1 MRVISVESTE
11 LFVGTQDQALQVVAV
26 DIEHDSGRPVRLSV
40 EGPDVH
46 EAGES
51 VVTVGEDGTVRA
63 EIPVAV
69 DGLAPGDRREITVT
83 AVDGDRV
90 ARHTAEFTVAEP
102 GWTMFMVSHFHYDP
116 VWWNTQ
122 AAYTETWDV
131 ADDPA
136 VTGLPARTFD
146 SRGQSG
152 MSLVRAHCDLA
163 RRDPAYTFV
172 LAEVDYLKPYWDA
185 FPEERSFLRQLI
197 RTGRVEIMGGTYN
210 EPNTNLTG
218 AEATVRNAL
227 YGDGFQRGII
237 GASPETAW
245 QLDAFGH
252 DPQFPGLMADAGVT
266 SSSWARGPFHQW
278 GPTLSVFGEEPRDPG
293 RMQFPAEFSWIA
305 PSGRGLLTAY
315 MVNHYGAGWAIDNAP
330 TLPEAEAAALKL
342 FRGLKKVA
350 LTRNV
355 LLPVGGDYAPPCRW
369 VMGIHRDWNERY
381 VWPRFV
387 SGIPRDF
394 FAAVRAEL
402 EREGRTASPQTRDMN
417 PVYTGKDVSYIDTK
431 QAQRYGEALLAD
443 AEAWATLA
451 SLTTGH
457 AYPDAALDKAWRQ
470 LIYGAHHDAITGSES
485 DQVYIDLLTGWREL
499 YDLAEEVH
507 ADATQALADRV
518 VPLPGDGADLVVFN
532 SATWQR
538 RDVLS
543 VADPGR
549 VPLDHTGLPLP
560 AVSEDGEL
568 KVVVPDVPG
577 MGLKALSLAEGS
589 VAGWTTGEGTT
600 IRNEFY
606 EVTVDPARGGGV
618 SSLRALGEAGAD
630 GEDGRE
636 LLRAGDIGNELVVQE
651 EYPRHP
657 RFGEGPW
664 HLTPTGTTAA
674 RSRHVP
680 ADIDVEH
687 SAAGSRITVRADL
700 GLFRY
705 TQRLTLWAGVDRLDV
720 TTTVDGYDGADRLI
734 RVRWPSDVRGGLP
747 VHEVADAVIGRG
759 FGFVDVD
766 SERFPWTLDNPA
778 NTWFGLGSTARVAV
792 HDDTGAL
799 LGHRSVGVAE
809 LIFSDWDTAG
819 ELGTPLAAA
828 LVRTGVT
835 ATSTIAGGPRYGD
848 LEVDSN
854 LPDIRIAVGGPER
867 NPLVAE
873 ALGWDPAAARE
884 LRRRLAEDG
893 LASVWVAP
901 RASLREEWVPG
912 ADLRDLERLPLL
924 VVAGARPEDDAKAV
938 DALVSELDGA
948 TVRATAAGGGEAL
961 PPGDAWDG
969 RGFAIL
975 NRGTPGCVV
984 TTSGDLYMSLMRSC
998 TGWPSGIWVDPPRR
1012 TAPDGSGFQLQRWSH
1027 TFEYAVVAGE
1037 GDWRDLGWPR
1047 EGHAFNHP
1055 LTGRLR
1061 EPDHPLTAR
1070 LREPAGAPAGLPRTV
1085 ALLALEP
1092 EGRVLLDALKPA
1104 GSPLARGGTTPVD
1117 PARGVVVRAH
1127 EVDGRPVRA
1136 RVTGP
1141 SAWAEGSRADVL
1153 ERPGEALAPC
1163 ADGAL
1168 ELDLTG
1174 FEVAT
1179 VLASPVIAAQAS
1191 WSGGPPADASW
1202 SQGPTAGDAPPSN
1215 GCPAEILGVAAHEPA
1230 QPVHTRYWLHN
1241 SGPAPR
1247 GNMPVAVYLSPTA
1260 LSVDGPVTTTV
1271 RVSSELTDAPVS
1283 GTVALRVPPGWS
1295 AEPAQLPYAL
1305 GPGGFSLTE
1314 VTVTPPPDPVPG
1326 RHSLAARLIYGGQ
1339 TFEDVVALDVPG
1351 EAAQG
1356 EPDGRTGPG
1365 LVMELG
1371 VARVEVRRGER
1382 VRVPVGMRNTT
1393 RGPVSGTLW
1402 ALSPWGTWAG
1412 VGPGLQ
1418 GFALAAGESAQ
1429 CLVEVDGS
1437 AVPPGSYWLMAKA
1450 GWHGCVAYTEAVV
1463 LEVRP

>member
-1 MRVISVESTE
+1 MRVMSVESTE
-11 LFVGTQDQALQVVAV
+11 LFTGTEDQPRQVVAV
-26 DIEHDSGRPVRLSV
+26 DVEHDPGRPVRLSV
-40 EGPDVH
+40 AGPGVH
-46 EAGES
+46 SVGET

-63 EIPVAV
+63 EISVAA
-69 DGLAPGDRREITVT
+69 DGLAPGERREITVT
-83 AVDGDRV
+83 AEDGALL

-136 VTGLPARTFD
+136 RTGLAARTFD

-237 GASPETAW
+237 GAAPETAW

-278 GPTLSVFGEEPRDPG
+278 GPTLSVFGEEPRDPR

-330 TLPEAEAAALKL
+330 TLPEAEAAALRL
-342 FRGLKKVA
+342 FQGLKKVA

-394 FAAVRAEL
+394 FAAVRDEL

-431 QAQRYGEALLAD
+431 QAQRHGESLLAD

-451 SLTTGH
+451 SLVTGRP
-457 AYPDAALDKAWRQ
+457 YPDAALDKAWRQ

-499 YDLAEEVH
+499 YDLAEAVH
-507 ADATQALADRV
+507 ADATDALARQV
-518 VPLPGDGADLVVFN
+518 VELPGGAPDLVVFN
-532 SATWQR
+532 SATWRR

-543 VADPGR
+543 VDDPGL
-549 VPLDHTGLPLP
+549 VPLDVTGLPLP
-560 AVSEDGEL
+560 AVREDGVL
-568 KVVVPDVPG
+568 RVVVPDVPG
-577 MGLKALSLAEGS
+577 MGLRALSLAEGR
-589 VAGWTTGEGTT
+589 VPGWTAGEGTT

-618 SSLRALGEAGAD
+618 STLRARTGGD
-630 GEDGRE
+630 GGRE
-636 LLRAGDIGNELVVQE
+636 LLRPGDIGNELVVQE

-674 RSRHVP
+674 RSRDVS

-687 SAAGSRITVRADL
+687 SPAGSRITVRADL

-759 FGFVDVD
+759 FGFVEVD
-766 SERFPWTLDNPA
+766 SEQFPWTLDNPA

-792 HDDTGAL
+792 HDGVGAL
-799 LGHRSVGVAE
+799 LGHRSIGVAE
-809 LIFSDWDTAG
+809 LVFADWDTAG
-819 ELGTPLAAA
+819 ALGTSLAAA

-867 NPLVAE
+867 NPVVAE

-884 LRRRLAEDG
+884 LRRQLAEDG
-893 LASVWVAP
+893 LATVWVAP

-924 VVAGARPEDDAKAV
+924 VVAGAGAQDDAKAV
-938 DALVSELDGA
+938 DALIADLDDA

-961 PPGDAWDG
+961 PPGDSWDG
-969 RGFAIL
+969 RGFAVL

-984 TTSGDLYMSLMRSC
+984 TSSGDLYMSLMRSC

-1012 TAPDGSGFQLQRWSH
+1012 TAPDGSAFQLQRWSH

-1047 EGHAFNHP
+1047 AGHAFN
-1055 LTGRLR
+1055 R
-1061 EPDHPLTAR
+1061 PLTAR
-1070 LREPAGAPAGLPRTV
+1070 LREPGDTPAGLPRST
-1085 ALLALEP
+1085 ALLTLRP

-1117 PARGVVVRAH
+1117 PARGVAVRAH

-1136 RVTGP
+1136 RLTGP
-1141 SAWAEGSRADVL
+1141 TAWAEGVRADVL
-1153 ERPGEALAPC
+1153 ERPGEPLAPDG
-1163 ADGAL
+1163 DGAL
-1168 ELDLTG
+1168 EVDLTG

-1179 VLASPVIAAQAS
+1179 VLAVPVDGRPVEGA
-1191 WSGGPPADASW
+1191 
-1202 SQGPTAGDAPPSN
+1202 
-1215 GCPAEILGVAAHEPA
+1215 GVAAHEPA
-1230 QPVHTRYWLHN
+1230 QPVYTRYWLHN

-1247 GNMPVAVYLSPTA
+1247 GNLPLAVYLSPGVLT
-1260 LSVDGPVTTTV
+1260 VDGPVTATV

-1283 GTVALRVPPGWS
+1283 GTVTVDVPDGWS
-1295 AEPAQLPYAL
+1295 AEPAELPYAL
-1305 GPGGFSLTE
+1305 GPGGFTLAE
-1314 VTVTPPPDPVPG
+1314 VTVTPPPDAVPG
-1326 RHSLAARLIYGGQ
+1326 RHRLAARLTYGGQ
-1339 TFEDVVALDVPG
+1339 TYEDVVALDVPG
-1351 EAAQG
+1351 EAAEG
-1356 EPDGRTGPG
+1356 GPDGRTGPS
-1365 LVMELG
+1365 LLMELG
-1371 VARVEVRRGER
+1371 VDRVRVRRGER
-1382 VRVPVGMRNTT
+1382 VRVPVSLRNTT

-1402 ALSPWGTWAG
+1402 ALSSWGTWAG
-1412 VGPGLQ
+1412 VGPGCQ
-1418 GFALAAGESAQ
+1418 GFVVAAGDSTVCE
-1429 CLVEVDGS
+1429 VEVDGS
-1437 AVPPGSYWLMAKA
+1437 ALAPGSYWLMTKA
-1450 GWHGCVAYTEAVV
+1450 GWHGCVAYSEAVV
-1463 LEVRP
+1463 LEVTP

>member
-1 MRVISVESTE
+1 MRVSCVESTE
-11 LFVGTQDQALQVVAV
+11 LFVGTTEQPRQVVAV
-26 DIEHDSGRPVRLSV
+26 EVSHAPGRTVRLTV
-40 EGPDVH
+40 DGPGVH
-46 EAGES
+46 GTLDA
-51 VVTVGEDGTVRA
+51 TTADDGTVRA
-63 EIPVAV
+63 EVPVLTELAV
-69 DGLAPGDRREITVT
+69 GERREITVT
-83 AVDGDRV
+83 AADGDEL
-90 ARHTAEFTVAEP
+90 AHLTGLFTAEEP

-136 VTGLPARTFD
+136 STGLPARTFD

-185 FPEERSFLRQLI
+185 FPEERAFLRELI

-278 GPTLSVFGEEPRDPG
+278 GPTLSVFGEEPRDPR
-293 RMQFPAEFSWIA
+293 RMQFPAEFEWIA

-330 TLPEAEAAALKL
+330 TLPQAEAAALKL

-402 EREGRTASPQTRDMN
+402 KAEGRRASPQTRDMN

-431 QAQRYGEALLAD
+431 QAQRHGEALLAD

-451 SLTTGH
+451 SLVTGH
-457 AYPDAALDKAWRQ
+457 PYPDAALDKAWRQ
-470 LIYGAHHDAITGSES
+470 LVYGAHHDAITGSES

-499 YDLAEEVH
+499 YDLAETVH
-507 ADATQALADRV
+507 ADATRALAAKV
-518 VPLPGDGADLVVFN
+518 APGSGPDLVVFN

-538 RDVLS
+538 RDVLT
-543 VADPGR
+543 VEDPGL
-549 VPLDHTGLPLP
+549 VPLDDASRPLP
-560 AVSEDGEL
+560 AVREDDGTIR
-568 KVVVPDVPG
+568 VVVPAVPG
-577 MGLKALSLAEGS
+577 MGLKALPLTEGS
-589 VAGWTTGEGTT
+589 VPEWTPGEGTT

-606 EVTVDPARGGGV
+606 EVTVDPGRGGAV
-618 SSLRALGEAGAD
+618 SGLRALGEEG
-630 GEDGRE
+630 GRE
-636 LLRAGDIGNELVVQE
+636 LLCPGDIGNELVVQE

-674 RSRHVP
+674 RSRDVS
-680 ADIDVEH
+680 AEVRVEH
-687 SAAGSRITVRADL
+687 SPAGSRITVRADL

-705 TQRLTLWAGVDRLDV
+705 TQRLTLWTGVDRLDV
-720 TTTVDGYDGADRLI
+720 STTLDGYDGADRLI

-759 FGFVDVD
+759 FGFVEVD
-766 SERFPWTLDNPA
+766 SEQFPWTLDNPA

-792 HDDTGAL
+792 HDDSGTF
-799 LGHRSVGVAE
+799 LGHRSIGVAE
-809 LIFSDWDTAG
+809 LVYADWDAAG
-819 ELGTPLAAA
+819 DLGTPLAAA
-828 LVRTGVT
+828 LVRAGVT
-835 ATSTIAGGPRYGD
+835 ATSTLAGGPRYGD

-854 LPDIRIAVGGPER
+854 LPDIRIAVGGPDR
-867 NPLVAE
+867 NPVVEE
-873 ALGWDPAAARE
+873 ALGWDPAAGRE
-884 LRRRLAEDG
+884 LARQLAERG
-893 LASVWVAP
+893 VASVWVAP

-924 VVAGARPEDDAKAV
+924 VVAGDRPEDDAKAV
-938 DALVSELDGA
+938 DALIADLDDFSV
-948 TVRATAAGGGEAL
+948 TATAAGGGEAL

-969 RGFAIL
+969 RGFAVL

-984 TTSGDLYMSLMRSC
+984 TASGDLYLSLMRSC
-998 TGWPSGIWVDPPRR
+998 TGWPSGIWVDPPHR
-1012 TAPDGSGFQLQRWSH
+1012 TAPDGSAFQLQRWSH

-1037 GDWRDLGWPR
+1037 GDWREQRLPAR
-1047 EGHAFNHP
+1047 GHEFNHP
-1055 LTGRLR
+1055 LTARRRDTQAASVLPR
-1061 EPDHPLTAR
+1061 AVSLLT
-1070 LREPAGAPAGLPRTV
+1070 LEPAR
-1085 ALLALEP
+1085 E
-1092 EGRVLLDALKPA
+1092 VLLDAVKPA
-1104 GSPLARGGTTPVD
+1104 GSPLARGSVA
-1117 PARGVVVRAH
+1117 PAEPHGQVAVRMH
-1127 EVDGRPVRA
+1127 EVNGRPVLA
-1136 RVTGP
+1136 RLRGP
-1141 SAWAEGSRADVL
+1141 ARWLDGARADVL
-1153 ERPGEALAPC
+1153 ERSGEPLAP
-1163 ADGAL
+1163 DREGAL
-1168 ELDLTG
+1168 DVALTG

-1179 VLASPVIAAQAS
+1179 VLAAPAVDTEPSP
-1191 WSGGPPADASW
+1191 GP
-1202 SQGPTAGDAPPSN
+1202 
-1215 GCPAEILGVAAHEPA
+1215 GVAAHEPA

-1247 GNMPVAVYLSPTA
+1247 GNLPVAVYVSPAALTA
-1260 LSVDGPVTTTV
+1260 SGPVTATV
-1271 RVSSELTDAPVS
+1271 RVSSELTDAPAR
-1283 GTVALRVPPGWS
+1283 GTVAFEVPPGWS
-1295 AEPAQLPYAL
+1295 AEPAELPYAL
-1305 GPGGFSLTE
+1305 GPGGFTLAE
-1314 VTVTPPPDPVPG
+1314 VTVTPPPDAAPG
-1326 RHSLAARLIYGGQ
+1326 RHWLAARLSYGGQ
-1339 TFEDVVALDVPG
+1339 TYEDVVALDVPG
-1351 EAAQG
+1351 G
-1356 EPDGRTGPG
+1356 HTGPT
-1365 LVMELG
+1365 LVSRLG
-1371 VARVEVRRGER
+1371 VERVTVRRGER
-1382 VRVPVGMRNTT
+1382 ARVPVTVRNPT
-1393 RGPVSGTLW
+1393 RGPVSGQLW
-1402 ALSPWGTWAG
+1402 ALSSWGTWAG
-1412 VGPGLQ
+1412 VQPGCQ
-1418 GFALAAGESAQ
+1418 GFTVDGGQELE
-1429 CLVEVDGS
+1429 CVIEVDGS
-1437 AVPPGSYWLMAKA
+1437 AVPPGAYWLLAKVA
-1450 GWHGCVAYTEAVV
+1450 WHGSVAYTEAVT
-1463 LEVRP
+1463 LEVTP

>member
-11 LFVGTQDQALQVVAV
+11 LFTGTEDQPRQVVAV
-26 DIEHDSGRPVRLSV
+26 DVEHDPGRPVRLSV
-40 EGPDVH
+40 AGPGVH
-46 EAGES
+46 SVGES

-63 EIPVAV
+63 EISVAA
-69 DGLAPGDRREITVT
+69 DGLAPGERREITVT
-83 AVDGDRV
+83 AEDGPLL

-136 VTGLPARTFD
+136 RTGLAARTFD

-237 GASPETAW
+237 GAAPETAW

-278 GPTLSVFGEEPRDPG
+278 GPTLSVFGEEPRDPR

-330 TLPEAEAAALKL
+330 TLPEAEAAALRL

-394 FAAVRAEL
+394 FAAVRDEL

-431 QAQRYGEALLAD
+431 QAQRHGETLLAD

-451 SLTTGH
+451 SLVTGRP
-457 AYPDAALDKAWRQ
+457 YPDAALDKAWRQ

-499 YDLAEEVH
+499 YDLAEAVH
-507 ADATQALADRV
+507 ADATDALARQV
-518 VPLPGDGADLVVFN
+518 VELPGGAPDLVVFN
-532 SATWQR
+532 SATWRR

-543 VADPGR
+543 VDDPGL
-549 VPLDHTGLPLP
+549 VPLDVTGLPLP
-560 AVSEDGEL
+560 AVREDGEL
-568 KVVVPDVPG
+568 RVVVPDVPG
-577 MGLKALSLAEGS
+577 MGLQALPLAEGR
-589 VAGWTTGEGTT
+589 VPGWTAGEGTT

-618 SSLRALGEAGAD
+618 SSLRARTEGD
-630 GEDGRE
+630 GGRE
-636 LLRAGDIGNELVVQE
+636 LLRPGDIGNELVVQE

-674 RSRHVP
+674 RSRDVS

-687 SAAGSRITVRADL
+687 SPAGSRITVRADL

-759 FGFVDVD
+759 FGFVEVD
-766 SERFPWTLDNPA
+766 SEQFPWTLDNPA

-792 HDDTGAL
+792 HDGAGAL
-799 LGHRSVGVAE
+799 LGHRSIGVAE
-809 LIFSDWDTAG
+809 LVFADWDTAG
-819 ELGTPLAAA
+819 ELGTSLAAA

-867 NPLVAE
+867 NPVVAE

-884 LRRRLAEDG
+884 LRRQLAEDG
-893 LASVWVAP
+893 LATVWVAP

-924 VVAGARPEDDAKAV
+924 VVAGAGAQDDAKAV
-938 DALVSELDGA
+938 DALIADLDDA

-961 PPGDAWDG
+961 PPGDSWDG
-969 RGFAIL
+969 RGFAVL

-984 TTSGDLYMSLMRSC
+984 TSSGDLYMSLMRSC

-1012 TAPDGSGFQLQRWSH
+1012 TAPDGSAFQLQRWSH

-1047 EGHAFNHP
+1047 AGHAFNHP
-1055 LTGRLR
+1055 F
-1061 EPDHPLTAR
+1061 TAR
-1070 LREPAGAPAGLPRTV
+1070 LREPGDTPAGLPRST
-1085 ALLALEP
+1085 ALLTLRP

-1104 GSPLARGGTTPVD
+1104 GSPLARGGTTPAD
-1117 PARGVVVRAH
+1117 PARGVAVRAH

-1136 RVTGP
+1136 RLTGP
-1141 SAWAEGSRADVL
+1141 TAWAEGVRADVL
-1153 ERPGEALAPC
+1153 ERPGEPLAPDG
-1163 ADGAL
+1163 DGAL
-1168 ELDLTG
+1168 EVDLTG

-1179 VLASPVIAAQAS
+1179 VLAAPLGGRPVEGA
-1191 WSGGPPADASW
+1191 
-1202 SQGPTAGDAPPSN
+1202 
-1215 GCPAEILGVAAHEPA
+1215 GVAAHEPA

-1247 GNMPVAVYLSPTA
+1247 GNLPLAVYLSPGVLTA
-1260 LSVDGPVTTTV
+1260 DGPVTATV
-1271 RVSSELTDAPVS
+1271 RISSELTDAPVS
-1283 GTVALRVPPGWS
+1283 GTVTVDVPDGWS
-1295 AEPAQLPYAL
+1295 VEPAELPYAL
-1305 GPGGFSLTE
+1305 GPGGFTLTE
-1314 VTVTPPPDPVPG
+1314 VTVIPPPDAVPG
-1326 RHSLAARLIYGGQ
+1326 RHRLAARLTYGGQ
-1339 TFEDVVALDVPG
+1339 TYEDVVALDVPG
-1351 EAAQG
+1351 EAEAG
-1356 EPDGRTGPG
+1356 GPDGRTGPS

-1371 VARVEVRRGER
+1371 VDRVRVRRGER
-1382 VRVPVGMRNTT
+1382 VRVPVSLRNTT
-1393 RGPVSGTLW
+1393 RGPVNGSLW
-1402 ALSPWGTWAG
+1402 ALSSWGTWAG
-1412 VGPGLQ
+1412 VGPGCQ
-1418 GFALAAGESAQ
+1418 GFVVAAGDSTVCE
-1429 CLVEVDGS
+1429 VEVDGS
-1437 AVPPGSYWLMAKA
+1437 ALRPGSYWLMTKA
-1450 GWHGCVAYTEAVV
+1450 GWHGCVAYSEAVV
-1463 LEVRP
+1463 LEVTP

>member
-1 MRVISVESTE
+1 MRVTSVESTE
-11 LFVGTQDQALQVVAV
+11 LFVGSPETPHQVVAAEV
-26 DIEHDSGRPVRLSV
+26 EHIPGRTVCLTV
-40 EGPDVH
+40 EGAARGV
-46 EAGES
+46 GET

-63 EIPVAV
+63 EIPVTGESGPMAV
-69 DGLAPGDRREITVT
+69 VATDGGE
-83 AVDGDRV
+83 V
-90 ARHTAEFTVAEP
+90 ARLSGEFTVAEP

-131 ADDPA
+131 ADDTA
-136 VTGLPARTFD
+136 VTGLAARTFD

-185 FPEERSFLRQLI
+185 FPEERAFLRQLI
-197 RTGRVEIMGGTYN
+197 RSGRVEIMGGTYN

-227 YGDGFQRGII
+227 YGDGYQRAIL

-252 DPQFPGLMADAGVT
+252 DPQFPGLMADAGVS

-278 GPTLSVFGEEPRDPG
+278 GPTLSVFGEEPRDPK
-293 RMQFPAEFSWIA
+293 RMQFPAEFDWIA
-305 PSGRGLLTAY
+305 PSGRGILTAY
-315 MVNHYGAGWAIDNAP
+315 MVNHYGAGWRIDNAP
-330 TLPEAEAAALKL
+330 TLPEAEAEALKL
-342 FRGLKKVA
+342 FTGLKQVA

-369 VMGIHRDWNERY
+369 VMAIHRDWNARY

-402 EREGRTASPQTRDMN
+402 AAEGRKASPQTRDMN

-431 QAQRYGEALLAD
+431 QAQRYGETLLAD

-451 SLTTGH
+451 SLVTGH

-470 LIYGAHHDAITGSES
+470 LVYGAHHDAITGSES

-499 YDLAEEVH
+499 ADLAETVH
-507 ADATQALADRV
+507 ADATRALADSV
-518 VPLPGDGADLVVFN
+518 APGTGPDLVVFN
-532 SATWQR
+532 SAAWQR
-538 RDVLS
+538 RDVLT
-543 VADPGR
+543 VDDPGL
-549 VPLDHTGLPLP
+549 VPAGDDSRPLP
-560 AVSEDGEL
+560 AVREKDGRL
-568 KVVVPDVPG
+568 RVVVPEVPG
-577 MGLKALSLAEGS
+577 VGLKALPLHTGR
-589 VAGWTTGEGTT
+589 VPGWIPGEGTT

-606 EVTVDPARGGGV
+606 EVTVAPARGGAV
-618 SSLRALGEAGAD
+618 SSLRALAEG
-630 GEDGRE
+630 GRE
-636 LLRAGDIGNELVVQE
+636 LLRPGDIGNELVVQE

-674 RSRHVP
+674 RSGDVT

-687 SAAGSRITVRADL
+687 SPAGSRITVRADL
-700 GLFRY
+700 GLFAY
-705 TQRLTLWAGVDRLDV
+705 TQRLTLWTGVDRLDV
-720 TTTVDGYDGADRLI
+720 TTTIDGYDGADRLI

-759 FGFVDVD
+759 FGFVEVD

-792 HDDTGAL
+792 HDDTGTL

-809 LIFSDWDTAG
+809 LVYADWDEAG
-819 ELGTPLAAA
+819 ELGAPLAAA

-854 LPDIRIAVGGPER
+854 LPDLRIAVGGPER
-867 NPLVAE
+867 NALVAE
-873 ALGWDPAAARE
+873 ALAMDPAAGRE
-884 LRRRLAEDG
+884 LRRQLAERG
-893 LASVWVAP
+893 TASVWVAP

-924 VVAGARPEDDAKAV
+924 VIAGPDAAGDAKAV
-938 DALVSELDGA
+938 DALVADLADF
-948 TVRATAAGGGEAL
+948 TVSATAAGGGEAL

-969 RGFAIL
+969 RGFAVL

-984 TTSGDLYMSLMRSC
+984 TASGDLYMSLMRSC

-1012 TAPDGSGFQLQRWSH
+1012 TAPDGSAFQLQRWSH

-1037 GDWRDLGWPR
+1037 GDWRALELPAR
-1047 EGHAFNHP
+1047 GHAYNHP
-1055 LTGRLR
+1055 LTGRVR
-1061 EPDHPLTAR
+1061 GGGEGGSPS
-1070 LREPAGAPAGLPRTV
+1070 LPRT
-1085 ALLALEP
+1085 ACLLSVEP
-1092 EGRVLLDALKPA
+1092 AREVILDALKPV
-1104 GSPLARGGTTPVD
+1104 GSPLARGGTGPVD
-1117 PARGVVVRAH
+1117 PGRGVVVRVH
-1127 EVDGRPVRA
+1127 EANGQPVRA
-1136 RVTGP
+1136 RVRGP
-1141 SAWAEGSRADVL
+1141 VGWAGGARADVL
-1153 ERPGEALAPC
+1153 ERAGEPLAREDEGSL
-1163 ADGAL
+1163 AVGL
-1168 ELDLTG
+1168 GG

-1179 VLASPVIAAQAS
+1179 VLATPVIAAGC
-1191 WSGGPPADASW
+1191 SGP
-1202 SQGPTAGDAPPSN
+1202 
-1215 GCPAEILGVAAHEPA
+1215 GVAAHEPA
-1230 QPVHTRYWLHN
+1230 QPVNTRYWLHN

-1247 GNMPVAVYLSPTA
+1247 GNMPVALYVSPTA
-1260 LSVDGPVTTTV
+1260 LTAAGPVTATV

-1283 GTVALRVPPGWS
+1283 GTVAFEVPEGWT
-1295 AEPAQLPYAL
+1295 AQPASLPYAL
-1305 GPGGFSLTE
+1305 GPGGFTLAE
-1314 VTVTPPPDPVPG
+1314 VTVTPAPDAGPG
-1326 RHSLAARLIYGGQ
+1326 RHWLAARLSYGGQ
-1339 TFEDVVALDVPG
+1339 TYEDVVGLDVPG
-1351 EAAQG
+1351 
-1356 EPDGRTGPG
+1356 GPPAGSG
-1365 LVMELG
+1365 LVCTLG
-1371 VARVEVRRGER
+1371 TGRITVRRGER
-1382 VRVPVGMRNTT
+1382 ARVPVALRNTT
-1393 RGPVSGTLW
+1393 RGPVTGQLW
-1402 ALSPWGTWAG
+1402 ALSPWGTWPG
-1412 VGPGLQ
+1412 VVPGLQ
-1418 GFALAAGESAQ
+1418 GFTVPPGEQVEA
-1429 CLVEVDGS
+1429 VIEVDGS
-1437 AVPPGSYWLMAKA
+1437 AVPPGSYWLLAKA
-1450 GWHGCVAYTEAVV
+1450 AWHGCVAYTEAVV
-1463 LEVRP
+1463 LEVTDA

>member
-1 MRVISVESTE
+1 MRVSCVESTE
-11 LFVGTQDQALQVVAV
+11 LFVGTTERPRQVVAV
-26 DIEHDSGRPVRLSV
+26 ELSHTPGRTVRLTV
-40 EGPDVH
+40 EGPGITGET
-46 EAGES
+46 EA
-51 VVTVGEDGTVRA
+51 TVPDDGTVRV
-63 EIPVAV
+63 EIPVLTE
-69 DGLAPGDRREITVT
+69 LAAGERRAITVS
-83 AVDGDRV
+83 AVDGDRR
-90 ARHTAEFTVAEP
+90 ADHPGEFTAAEP

-136 VTGLPARTFD
+136 ATGLPARTFD

-163 RRDPAYTFV
+163 RRDPAYAFV

-185 FPEERSFLRQLI
+185 FPEERAFLRELI

-227 YGDGFQRGII
+227 YGDGFQRGIM
-237 GASPETAW
+237 GATPETAW

-278 GPTLSVFGEEPRDPG
+278 GPTLSVFGEEPRDPN

-342 FRGLKKVA
+342 FQGLKQVA

-381 VWPRFV
+381 LWPRFV
-387 SGIPRDF
+387 SAVPRDF

-402 EREGRTASPQTRDMN
+402 EAEGRKASPQTRDMN

-431 QAQRYGEALLAD
+431 QAQRYGETLLAD

-451 SLTTGH
+451 SLVAGH
-457 AYPDAALDKAWRQ
+457 PYPDAALDKAWRQ
-470 LIYGAHHDAITGSES
+470 LIYGAHHDAVTGSES
-485 DQVYIDLLTGWREL
+485 DQVYIDLMTGWREL
-499 YDLAEEVH
+499 YDLAASVH

-518 VPLPGDGADLVVFN
+518 DPGTGADLVVFN
-532 SATWQR
+532 SATWER
-538 RDVLS
+538 RDVLT
-543 VADPGR
+543 VADPGL
-549 VPLDHTGLPLP
+549 VPLGDDFRPLP
-560 AVSEDGEL
+560 AVREEDGRL
-568 KVVVPDVPG
+568 RVVVPEVPG
-577 MGLKALSLAEGS
+577 MGLKALPLAAGSVPGWAPAEGTS
-589 VAGWTTGEGTT
+589 

-618 SSLRALGEAGAD
+618 SSLRALAEG
-630 GEDGRE
+630 GRE
-636 LLRAGDIGNELVVQE
+636 LLRPGDIGNELVVQE

-674 RSRHVP
+674 RSGDVR

-687 SAAGSRITVRADL
+687 SPAGSRVTVRADL

-720 TTTVDGYDGADRLI
+720 STTVDGYDGADRLI

-759 FGFVDVD
+759 FGFVEVD

-792 HDDTGAL
+792 HDESGLL
-799 LGHRSVGVAE
+799 LGHRSIGVAE
-809 LIFSDWDTAG
+809 LVYADWDTAG

-828 LVRTGVT
+828 LVRAGVT

-854 LPDIRIAVGGPER
+854 LPDIRIAVGGPDR
-867 NPLVAE
+867 NSVVAE
-873 ALGWDPAAARE
+873 ALGWDPAAGRE
-884 LRRRLAEDG
+884 LGRQLAERG
-893 LASVWVAP
+893 VAAVWVAP
-901 RASLREEWVPG
+901 RAGLREEWVPG

-924 VVAGARPEDDAKAV
+924 VVAGAGPEDDAKAV
-938 DALVSELDGA
+938 DALIADLDDFGV
-948 TVRATAAGGGEAL
+948 TATAAGGGEAL

-969 RGFAIL
+969 RGFAVL

-984 TTSGDLYMSLMRSC
+984 TASGDLYMSLMRSC

-1012 TAPDGSGFQLQRWSH
+1012 TAPDGSAFQLQRWSH

-1037 GDWRDLGWPR
+1037 GDWRELRLPAR
-1047 EGHAFNHP
+1047 GHEFNHP
-1055 LTGRLR
+1055 LTARPRNGA
-1061 EPDHPLTAR
+1061 DASPLAR
-1070 LREPAGAPAGLPRTV
+1070 STTLLTLEPAR
-1085 ALLALEP
+1085 E
-1092 EGRVLLDALKPA
+1092 VLLDALKPL
-1104 GSPLARGGTTPVD
+1104 GSPLARGGVTPAD
-1117 PARGVVVRAH
+1117 PGRGVVVRMH
-1127 EVDGRPVRA
+1127 EVNGRPVRA
-1136 RVTGP
+1136 RVHGP
-1141 SAWAEGSRADVL
+1141 AGWVRGARADVL
-1153 ERPGEALAPC
+1153 ERAGQRLAPDR
-1163 ADGAL
+1163 DGV
-1168 ELDLTG
+1168 LDVGLTG

-1179 VLASPVIAAQAS
+1179 VLATPAP
-1191 WSGGPPADASW
+1191 GGPPAAQD
-1202 SQGPTAGDAPPSN
+1202 P
-1215 GCPAEILGVAAHEPA
+1215 GVAAHEPA

-1241 SGPAPR
+1241 CGPAPR
-1247 GNMPVAVYLSPTA
+1247 GNMPVAVYVSPAALTA
-1260 LSVDGPVTTTV
+1260 RGPVTATV
-1271 RVSSELTDAPVS
+1271 RVGSELTDAPVS
-1283 GTVALRVPPGWS
+1283 GSVSFEVPPGWS
-1295 AEPAQLPYAL
+1295 AEPAALPYAL
-1305 GPGGFSLTE
+1305 GPGGFTLAE
-1314 VTVTPPPDPVPG
+1314 VTVTPPADAEPG
-1326 RHSLAARLIYGGQ
+1326 RHWLAARLSYGGQ
-1339 TFEDVVALDVPG
+1339 TYEDVVALDVPG
-1351 EAAQG
+1351 
-1356 EPDGRTGPG
+1356 GPAG
-1365 LVMELG
+1365 PTLVCALDVE
-1371 VARVEVRRGER
+1371 RVTVRRGER
-1382 VRVPVGMRNTT
+1382 VRVPVTVRNPT
-1393 RGPVSGTLW
+1393 RGPVSGQLW
-1402 ALSPWGTWAG
+1402 AVSSWGTWPG
-1412 VGPGLQ
+1412 VGPGVQ
-1418 GFALAAGESAQ
+1418 GFTVAGGEQRECAI
-1429 CLVEVDGS
+1429 EVDGS
-1437 AVPPGSYWLMAKA
+1437 ALPPGSYWLMAKA
-1450 GWHGCVAYTEAVV
+1450 GWHGCVAYTRAVE
-1463 LEVRP
+1463 LEVTA

>member
-1 MRVISVESTE
+1 MRVMSVESTE
-11 LFVGTQDQALQVVAV
+11 LFTGTEDQPRQVVAV
-26 DIEHDSGRPVRLSV
+26 DVEHDPGRPVRLTVAGPGVHSV
-40 EGPDVH
+40 
-46 EAGES
+46 GET
-51 VVTVGEDGTVRA
+51 VVTVGEDGTVHA
-63 EIPVAV
+63 EISVAA
-69 DGLAPGDRREITVT
+69 DGLAPGERREITVT
-83 AVDGDRV
+83 AEDGALL
-90 ARHTAEFTVAEP
+90 ARHTAEFTAAEP

-136 VTGLPARTFD
+136 RTGLAARTFD

-237 GASPETAW
+237 GAAPETAW

-252 DPQFPGLMADAGVT
+252 DPQFPGLMADAGIT

-278 GPTLSVFGEEPRDPG
+278 GPTLSVFGEEPRDPR

-330 TLPEAEAAALKL
+330 ALPEAEAAALKL
-342 FRGLKKVA
+342 FQGLKKVA

-394 FAAVRAEL
+394 FAAVRDEL
-402 EREGRTASPQTRDMN
+402 EREGRVASPQTRDMN

-431 QAQRYGEALLAD
+431 QAQRYGETLLAD

-451 SLTTGH
+451 SLVTGRP
-457 AYPDAALDKAWRQ
+457 YPDAALDKAWRQ

-499 YDLAEEVH
+499 YDLAETVH
-507 ADATQALADRV
+507 ADATDALARQV
-518 VPLPGDGADLVVFN
+518 VELPGGAPDLVVFN
-532 SATWQR
+532 SATWRR
-538 RDVLS
+538 RDVLT
-543 VADPGR
+543 VDDPGL
-549 VPLDHTGLPLP
+549 VPLDLTGLPLP
-560 AVSEDGEL
+560 AVREDGEL
-568 KVVVPDVPG
+568 RVVVPDVPG
-577 MGLKALSLAEGS
+577 MGLKALSLAEGR
-589 VAGWTTGEGTT
+589 VPGWTASEGTT

-618 SSLRALGEAGAD
+618 SSLRARTAGD
-630 GEDGRE
+630 GDRE
-636 LLRAGDIGNELVVQE
+636 LLRPGDIGNELVVQE

-674 RSRHVP
+674 RSRDVT

-687 SAAGSRITVRADL
+687 SPAGSRITVRADL

-705 TQRLTLWAGVDRLDV
+705 TQRLTLWEGVDRLDV

-759 FGFVDVD
+759 FGFVEVD
-766 SERFPWTLDNPA
+766 SEQFPWTLDNPA

-792 HDDTGAL
+792 HDGAGAL
-799 LGHRSVGVAE
+799 LGHRSIGVAE
-809 LIFSDWDTAG
+809 LVFADWDSAG
-819 ELGTPLAAA
+819 DLGTSLAAA

-867 NPLVAE
+867 NPVVAE

-884 LRRRLAEDG
+884 LRRQLAEDG
-893 LASVWVAP
+893 LATVWVAP
-901 RASLREEWVPG
+901 RASLREEWAPG

-924 VVAGARPEDDAKAV
+924 VVAGAGAQDDAKAV
-938 DALVSELDGA
+938 DALIADLDDA

-969 RGFAIL
+969 RGFAVL

-984 TTSGDLYMSLMRSC
+984 TSSGDLYMSLMRSC

-1012 TAPDGSGFQLQRWSH
+1012 TAPDGSAFQLQRWSH

-1047 EGHAFNHP
+1047 AGHAFNHP
-1055 LTGRLR
+1055 LTARRR
-1061 EPDHPLTAR
+1061 EPRDTPV
-1070 LREPAGAPAGLPRTV
+1070 GLPRST
-1085 ALLALEP
+1085 ALLTLRP

-1104 GSPLARGGTTPVD
+1104 GSPLARGGTTPAD
-1117 PARGVVVRAH
+1117 PARGVAVRAH

-1136 RVTGP
+1136 RLTGP
-1141 SAWAEGSRADVL
+1141 TGWAEGVRADVL
-1153 ERPGEALAPC
+1153 ERPGEPLAPD

-1179 VLASPVIAAQAS
+1179 VLASPLDGRPVEGA
-1191 WSGGPPADASW
+1191 
-1202 SQGPTAGDAPPSN
+1202 
-1215 GCPAEILGVAAHEPA
+1215 GVAAHEPA
-1230 QPVHTRYWLHN
+1230 QPVYTRYWLHN

-1247 GNMPVAVYLSPTA
+1247 GNLPVAVYLSPGVLTA
-1260 LSVDGPVTTTV
+1260 DGPVTATV

-1283 GTVALRVPPGWS
+1283 GTVTVDVPCGWS
-1295 AEPAQLPYAL
+1295 AEPAELPYAL
-1305 GPGGFSLTE
+1305 GPGGFTLTE
-1314 VTVTPPPDPVPG
+1314 VTVVPPPDAVPG
-1326 RHSLAARLIYGGQ
+1326 RHRLAARLTYGGQ
-1339 TFEDVVALDVPG
+1339 TYEDVVAVDVPG
-1351 EAAQG
+1351 GAEEG
-1356 EPDGRTGPG
+1356 GPDGRTGPS
-1365 LVMELG
+1365 LVMDLG
-1371 VARVEVRRGER
+1371 VDRVRVRRGER
-1382 VRVPVGMRNTT
+1382 VRVPVSLRNTT

-1402 ALSPWGTWAG
+1402 ALSSWGTWAG
-1412 VGPGLQ
+1412 VGPGCQ
-1418 GFALAAGESAQ
+1418 GFVVAAGESTV
-1429 CLVEVDGS
+1429 CEVEVDGS
-1437 AVPPGSYWLMAKA
+1437 ALPPGSYWLMTKA
-1450 GWHGCVAYTEAVV
+1450 GWHGCVAYSEAVV
-1463 LEVRP
+1463 LEVTP

>member
-1 MRVISVESTE
+1 MRVISAESTE
-11 LFVGTQDQALQVVAV
+11 LFTGSAEHPHQVLAV
-26 DIEHDSGRPVRLSV
+26 EIEHLPGRPVVLAVKGPGVHSV
-40 EGPDVH
+40 
-46 EAGES
+46 GET
-51 VVTVGEDGTVRA
+51 VATVGDDGTVRA
-63 EIPVAV
+63 EISVATE
-69 DGLAPGDRREITVT
+69 GLAPGERRAVTVT
-83 AVDGDRV
+83 AEDAGAGRLVHH
-90 ARHTAEFTVAEP
+90 AAEFTAAEP

-122 AAYTETWDV
+122 AAYTETWDA

-136 VTGLPARTFD
+136 TTGLPARTFD

-172 LAEVDYLKPYWDA
+172 LAEVDYLKPYWDS
-185 FPEERSFLRQLI
+185 FPEERAFLRQLI

-227 YGDGFQRGII
+227 YGDGFQRRIM
-237 GASPETAW
+237 GADPETAW

-252 DPQFPGLMADAGVT
+252 DPQFPGLMADAGIS

-278 GPTLSVFGEEPRDPG
+278 GPTLSVFGEEPRDPN

-330 TLPEAEAAALKL
+330 TLAEAEAAALKL
-342 FRGLKKVA
+342 FKGLKQVA

-369 VMGIHRDWNERY
+369 VMAIHRDWNERY

-387 SGIPRDF
+387 SALPKDF

-402 EREGRTASPQTRDMN
+402 EAEGRTASPQTRDMN

-431 QAQRYGEALLAD
+431 QAQRYGETLLAD

-457 AYPDAALDKAWRQ
+457 PYPDAALDKAWRQ

-499 YDLAEEVH
+499 YDLARTVH
-507 ADATQALADRV
+507 ADATDALARRV
-518 VPLPGDGADLVVFN
+518 VPLPGGAPDLVVFN

-543 VADPGR
+543 VDDPGL
-549 VPLDHTGLPLP
+549 VPLDLTGLPLP
-560 AVSEDGEL
+560 AVREDGEL

-577 MGLKALSLAEGS
+577 MGLKALPLAEGP
-589 VAGWTTGEGTT
+589 VPEWAPGEGTT
-600 IRNEFY
+600 IRNAYY

-618 SSLRALGEAGAD
+618 SSLRALAEG
-630 GEDGRE
+630 GRE

-674 RSRHVP
+674 RSRDVT
-680 ADIDVEH
+680 ADIDVEY
-687 SAAGSRITVRADL
+687 SPAGSRITVRADL
-700 GLFRY
+700 GLFTY
-705 TQRLTLWAGVDRLDV
+705 TQRLTLWAGVDRLDLS
-720 TTTVDGYDGADRLI
+720 TTIDGYDGADRLI

-759 FGFVDVD
+759 FGFVEVD

-792 HDDTGAL
+792 HDDSGRL
-799 LGHRSVGVAE
+799 LGHRSTGVAE
-809 LIFSDWDTAG
+809 LIHADWDAAG

-828 LVRTGVT
+828 LVRAGVT

-854 LPDIRIAVGGPER
+854 LPDIRIAVGGPDR
-867 NPLVAE
+867 NPVVAE

-884 LRRRLAEDG
+884 LRRQLAEDG
-893 LASVWVAP
+893 VAAVWVAP

-924 VVAGARPEDDAKAV
+924 VVAGAGPEDDVKAV
-938 DALVSELDGA
+938 DALIADLDDA

-984 TTSGDLYMSLMRSC
+984 TSSGDLYMSLMRSC

-1037 GDWRDLGWPR
+1037 GDWRELRLPQA
-1047 EGHAFNHP
+1047 GHAFNHP
-1055 LTGRLR
+1055 LT
-1061 EPDHPLTAR
+1061 AR
-1070 LREPAGAPAGLPRTV
+1070 LRPTTEETAELPRT
-1085 ALLALEP
+1085 ATLLALEP

-1104 GSPLARGGTTPVD
+1104 GSPLAGGGSAPVD
-1117 PARGVVVRAH
+1117 PAEGVVVRLH

-1141 SAWAEGSRADVL
+1141 LTWADATRADVL
-1153 ERPGEALAPC
+1153 ERPGETLDP
-1163 ADGAL
+1163 DGGV
-1168 ELDLTG
+1168 DLGLSG

-1179 VLASPVIAAQAS
+1179 VLATARNARSAD
-1191 WSGGPPADASW
+1191 GP
-1202 SQGPTAGDAPPSN
+1202 GT
-1215 GCPAEILGVAAHEPA
+1215 AAHEPT

-1241 SGPAPR
+1241 CGPAPR
-1247 GNMPVAVYLSPTA
+1247 GNMPVAVYVSPSA
-1260 LSVDGPVTTTV
+1260 LTVSGPVTATV

-1283 GTVALRVPPGWS
+1283 GTVRLDVPAGWS
-1295 AEPAQLPYAL
+1295 TEPAELPYTL
-1305 GPGGFSLTE
+1305 GPGGFTLTDI
-1314 VTVTPPPDPVPG
+1314 TVTPPPDAAPG
-1326 RHSLAARLIYGGQ
+1326 RHRLAARLTYGGQ
-1339 TFEDVVALDVPG
+1339 TYEDVVALDVPG
-1351 EAAQG
+1351 TVPEG
-1356 EPDGRTGPG
+1356 EPDGRTGPS
-1365 LVMELG
+1365 LVTTLG
-1371 VARVEVRRGER
+1371 VERVVVRRGER
-1382 VRVPVGMRNTT
+1382 VSVPVTLRNTT
-1393 RGPVSGTLW
+1393 RGPVDGTLW
-1402 ALSPWGTWAG
+1402 AVSSWGTWAG
-1412 VGPGLQ
+1412 VSPGCQ
-1418 GFALAAGESAQ
+1418 GFTVAAGESLQ
-1429 CLVEVDGS
+1429 CAVEVDGS
-1437 AVPPGSYWLMAKA
+1437 VVPPGSYWLMAKV

-1463 LEVRP
+1463 LEVTP

>member
-1 MRVISVESTE
+1 MRVTSAESTE
-11 LFVGTQDQALQVVAV
+11 LFVGTRERPSQVLVAEISHV
-26 DIEHDSGRPVRLSV
+26 PGRTVHLTATGPGIHSDGETHASV
-40 EGPDVH
+40 AD
-46 EAGES
+46 
-51 VVTVGEDGTVRA
+51 DGTVRA
-63 EIPVAV
+63 EIPMSG
-69 DGLAPGDRREITVT
+69 GLAPGDRCQVTITARDAEDPARSAELT
-83 AVDGDRV
+83 CDFV
-90 ARHTAEFTVAEP
+90 AAEP

-136 VTGLPARTFD
+136 TSGLPARTFD

-185 FPEERSFLRQLI
+185 FPEERGFLRELL

-218 AEATVRNAL
+218 AEATIRNAL
-227 YGDGFQRGII
+227 YGDGFQRGVM

-252 DPQFPGLMADAGVT
+252 DPQFPGLMADAGLS

-278 GPTLSVFGEEPRDPG
+278 GPTLSVFGEEPRDPQ

-330 TLPEAEAAALKL
+330 TLPEAEAAAFKL
-342 FRGLKKVA
+342 FKGLKQVA

-369 VMGIHRDWNERY
+369 VMAIHRDWNERY

-387 SGIPRDF
+387 SAVPRDF

-402 EREGRTASPQTRDMN
+402 DAEGRKASPQTRDMN

-431 QAQRYGEALLAD
+431 QAQRYGETLLAD

-451 SLTTGH
+451 SLVAGH

-485 DQVYIDLLTGWREL
+485 DQVYIDLMTGWREL
-499 YDLAEEVH
+499 ADLAETVH
-507 ADATQALADRV
+507 ADATEALARQV
-518 VPLPGDGADLVVFN
+518 TPLPGGGPDLVVFN
-532 SATWQR
+532 SATWER
-538 RDVLS
+538 RDVLT
-543 VADPGR
+543 VDDPGF
-549 VPLDHTGLPLP
+549 VPLDDTGLPLP
-560 AVSEDGEL
+560 AVREDGEL
-568 KVVVPDVPG
+568 RVVVPQVPG
-577 MGLKALSLAEGS
+577 MGLKALPLARGTVSEWAPGD
-589 VAGWTTGEGTT
+589 GTT

-606 EVTVDPARGGGV
+606 EVTVDPERGGGV
-618 SSLRALGEAGAD
+618 SRLRTLANGERD
-630 GEDGRE
+630 

-674 RSRHVP
+674 RSRDVP
-680 ADIDVEH
+680 AEVLIEH
-687 SAAGSRITVRADL
+687 SAAGSRITVTADL

-705 TQRLTLWAGVDRLDV
+705 TQRLCLWTGVARLDV
-720 TTTVDGYDGADRLI
+720 STTIDGYDGADRLI

-759 FGFVDVD
+759 FGFVEVD

-778 NTWFGLGSTARVAV
+778 NTWFGLGSTARAEIR
-792 HDDTGAL
+792 DEAGTL
-799 LGHRSVGVAE
+799 LGHRSIGVAE
-809 LIFSDWDTAG
+809 LVYGSWDEAG

-828 LVRTGVT
+828 LVRAGVT
-835 ATSTIAGGPRYGD
+835 ATSTIADGPRYGD

-854 LPDIRIAVGGPER
+854 LPDIRIAVGAPDR
-867 NPLVAE
+867 NAVVAE
-873 ALGWDPAAARE
+873 ALGWDPAAGRE
-884 LRRRLAEDG
+884 LRRQLTERGVA
-893 LASVWVAP
+893 AVWVAP

-938 DALVSELDGA
+938 DALVSDLDDA
-948 TVRATAAGGGEAL
+948 VIEATAAGGGEAL

-969 RGFAIL
+969 RSFAVL

-984 TTSGDLYMSLMRSC
+984 TSSGDLYMSLMRSC

-1012 TAPDGSGFQLQRWSH
+1012 TAPDGSAFQLQRWSH
-1027 TFEYAVVAGE
+1027 TFEYAVVGGQ
-1037 GDWRDLGWPR
+1037 GDWRELGLPR
-1047 EGHAFNHP
+1047 TGHAYN
-1055 LTGRLR
+1055 
-1061 EPDHPLTAR
+1061 HPLTAR
-1070 LREPAGAPAGLPRTV
+1070 LRDGGASVPGPVLPRQATLLGLEPAG
-1085 ALLALEP
+1085 E
-1092 EGRVLLDALKPA
+1092 VLLDALKPA
-1104 GSPLARGGTTPVD
+1104 GSPLARGGVAPAD
-1117 PARGVVVRAH
+1117 PGRGVVVRMH
-1127 EVDGRPVRA
+1127 EVSGRPVLA
-1136 RVTGP
+1136 RVRGP
-1141 SAWAEGSRADVL
+1141 RAWTAGARADVL
-1153 ERPGEALAPC
+1153 ETPGAPLAPQD
-1163 ADGAL
+1163 DGV
-1168 ELDLTG
+1168 LDVGLTG

-1179 VLASPVIAAQAS
+1179 VLATPEDLPVATAT
-1191 WSGGPPADASW
+1191 GP
-1202 SQGPTAGDAPPSN
+1202 G
-1215 GCPAEILGVAAHEPA
+1215 IAAHEPA

-1247 GNMPVAVYLSPTA
+1247 GNMPVAVYLSPAA
-1260 LSVDGPVTTTV
+1260 LTVRSGRPVTATV
-1271 RVSSELTDAPVS
+1271 RVSSELADAPVS
-1283 GTVALRVPPGWS
+1283 GSVTVRVPPGWS
-1295 AEPAQLPYAL
+1295 AAPAELPYAL
-1305 GPGGFSLTE
+1305 GPGGFTLAE
-1314 VTVTPPPDPVPG
+1314 VTVTPAPDAAPG
-1326 RHSLAARLIYGGQ
+1326 RHWLAARLSYGGQ
-1339 TFEDVVALDVPG
+1339 TYEDAVALDVPG
-1351 EAAQG
+1351 TVPEG
-1356 EPDGRTGPG
+1356 EPDGRTGPT
-1365 LVMELG
+1365 LVSQLG
-1371 VARVEVRRGER
+1371 VERISVRAGER
-1382 VRVPVGMRNTT
+1382 SRVPVTVHNTT

-1402 ALSPWGTWAG
+1402 AVSSWGTWPG
-1412 VGPGLQ
+1412 VDPGCQ
-1418 GFALAAGESAQ
+1418 GFTVAAGERLECAI
-1429 CLVEVDGS
+1429 EVDGG
-1437 AVPPGSYWLMAKA
+1437 AVPPGAYWLLVKTA
-1450 GWHGCVAYTEAVV
+1450 WHGSVAYTEAVP
-1463 LEVRP
+1463 LEVLP

>member
-1 MRVISVESTE
+1 MRVSRVESTE
-11 LFVGTQDQALQVVAV
+11 LFVSAAEQPRQVVAV
-26 DIEHDSGRPVRLSV
+26 EVSHAPGRTVRLTV
-40 EGPDVH
+40 EGPGVH
-46 EAGES
+46 GTLDAA
-51 VVTVGEDGTVRA
+51 TADDGTVRA
-63 EIPVAV
+63 EVPVRTELAV
-69 DGLAPGDRREITVT
+69 GERREITVT
-83 AVDGDRV
+83 AADGDEL
-90 ARHTAEFTVAEP
+90 AHLTGEFTVAEP

-136 VTGLPARTFD
+136 GTGLPARTFD

-185 FPEERSFLRQLI
+185 FPEERAFLRELI

-278 GPTLSVFGEEPRDPG
+278 GPTLSVFGEEPRDPR
-293 RMQFPAEFSWIA
+293 RMQFPAEFEWIA

-330 TLPEAEAAALKL
+330 TLPQAEAAALKL

-402 EREGRTASPQTRDMN
+402 AAEGRRASPQTRDMN

-431 QAQRYGEALLAD
+431 QAQRHGEALLAD

-451 SLTTGH
+451 SLVTGH
-457 AYPDAALDKAWRQ
+457 PYPDAALDKAWRQ
-470 LIYGAHHDAITGSES
+470 LVYGAHHDAVTGSES

-499 YDLAEEVH
+499 YDLAGTVH
-507 ADATQALADRV
+507 DDATRALADRV
-518 VPLPGDGADLVVFN
+518 APGSGPDLVVFN

-538 RDVLS
+538 RDVLT
-543 VADPGR
+543 VEDPGL
-549 VPLDHTGLPLP
+549 VPLDDALRPLP
-560 AVSEDGEL
+560 AVREDDGRIR
-568 KVVVPDVPG
+568 VVVPEVPG
-577 MGLKALSLAEGS
+577 MGLKALPLTEGS
-589 VAGWTTGEGTT
+589 VPEWTPGEGTSV
-600 IRNEFY
+600 RNEFY
-606 EVTVDPARGGGV
+606 EVTVDPGRGGAV
-618 SSLRALGEAGAD
+618 SGLRALGEEG
-630 GEDGRE
+630 GRE
-636 LLRAGDIGNELVVQE
+636 LLRPGDIGNELVVQE

-674 RSRHVP
+674 RSRDV
-680 ADIDVEH
+680 AAEVRVEH
-687 SAAGSRITVRADL
+687 SPAGSRITVRADL

-759 FGFVDVD
+759 FGFVEVD
-766 SERFPWTLDNPA
+766 SEQFPWTLDNPA

-792 HDDTGAL
+792 HDDSGTF
-799 LGHRSVGVAE
+799 LGHRSIGVAE
-809 LIFSDWDTAG
+809 LVYADWDAAG
-819 ELGTPLAAA
+819 DLGTPLAAA
-828 LVRTGVT
+828 LVRAGVT
-835 ATSTIAGGPRYGD
+835 ATSTIGGGPRYGD

-854 LPDIRIAVGGPER
+854 LPDIRIAVGGPDR
-867 NPLVAE
+867 NPVVEE
-873 ALGWDPAAARE
+873 ALGWDPAAGRE
-884 LRRRLAEDG
+884 LARQLAERG
-893 LASVWVAP
+893 VAGVWVAP

-938 DALVSELDGA
+938 DALIADLEDF
-948 TVRATAAGGGEAL
+948 TVTATAAGGGEAL

-969 RGFAIL
+969 RGFAVL

-984 TTSGDLYMSLMRSC
+984 TASGDLYLSLMRSC

-1012 TAPDGSGFQLQRWSH
+1012 TAPDGSAFQLQRWSH

-1037 GDWRDLGWPR
+1037 GDWREQRLPAR
-1047 EGHAFNHP
+1047 GHEFNHP
-1055 LTGRLR
+1055 F
-1061 EPDHPLTAR
+1061 TAR
-1070 LREPAGAPAGLPRTV
+1070 RRDAQAASVLPRTV
-1085 ALLALEP
+1085 SLLSLEP
-1092 EGRVLLDALKPA
+1092 AREVLLDALKPA
-1104 GSPLARGGTTPVD
+1104 GSPLARGSVA
-1117 PARGVVVRAH
+1117 PAEPHGGVVVRMH
-1127 EVDGRPVRA
+1127 EVNGRPVRA
-1136 RVTGP
+1136 RLRGP
-1141 SAWAEGSRADVL
+1141 ARWLDGARADVL
-1153 ERPGEALAPC
+1153 ERPGEPLAP
-1163 ADGAL
+1163 DGEGAL
-1168 ELDLTG
+1168 DVALTG

-1179 VLASPVIAAQAS
+1179 VLAAPAVDTDPSP
-1191 WSGGPPADASW
+1191 GP
-1202 SQGPTAGDAPPSN
+1202 
-1215 GCPAEILGVAAHEPA
+1215 GVAAHEPA

-1247 GNMPVAVYLSPTA
+1247 GNLPVAVYVSPAALTA
-1260 LSVDGPVTTTV
+1260 SGPVTATV
-1271 RVSSELTDAPVS
+1271 RVSSELTDAPAR
-1283 GTVALRVPPGWS
+1283 GAVAFEVPPGWS
-1295 AEPAQLPYAL
+1295 AEPAELPYAL
-1305 GPGGFSLTE
+1305 GPGGFTLAE
-1314 VTVTPPPDPVPG
+1314 VTVTPPPDAEPG
-1326 RHSLAARLIYGGQ
+1326 RHWLAARLSYGGQ
-1339 TFEDVVALDVPG
+1339 TYEDVVALDVPG
-1351 EAAQG
+1351 G
-1356 EPDGRTGPG
+1356 HTGPT
-1365 LVMELG
+1365 LVSRLG
-1371 VARVEVRRGER
+1371 VERVTVRRGER
-1382 VRVPVGMRNTT
+1382 ARVPVTVRNPT
-1393 RGPVSGTLW
+1393 RGPVSGQLW
-1402 ALSPWGTWAG
+1402 ALSSWGTWAG
-1412 VGPGLQ
+1412 VQPGCQ
-1418 GFALAAGESAQ
+1418 GFTVDGGQELE
-1429 CLVEVDGS
+1429 CVIEVDGS
-1437 AVPPGSYWLMAKA
+1437 AVPPGAYWLLAKVA
-1450 GWHGCVAYTEAVV
+1450 WHGSVAYTEAVT
-1463 LEVRP
+1463 LEVTP

>member
-11 LFVGTQDQALQVVAV
+11 LFVGTEDQPHQVVAV
-26 DIEHDSGRPVRLSV
+26 DVEHASGRPVRLSV
-40 EGPDVH
+40 EGPGLRA
-46 EAGES
+46 AGQT
-51 VVTVGEDGTVRA
+51 VVTTGEDGTARA
-63 EIPVAV
+63 EIPVTT
-69 DGLAPGDRREITVT
+69 DGLAPGDQREITVT
-83 AVDGDRV
+83 AADGDLV
-90 ARHTAEFTVAEP
+90 ARRTARFTVAEP

-136 VTGLPARTFD
+136 VTGLSARTFD

-185 FPEERSFLRQLI
+185 FPEERAFLRQLI

-227 YGDGFQRGII
+227 YGDGFQRGIM
-237 GASPETAW
+237 GAAPETAW

-278 GPTLSVFGEEPRDPG
+278 GPTLSVFGEEPRDPR

-431 QAQRYGEALLAD
+431 QAQRYGETLLAD

-451 SLTTGH
+451 SLVTGH
-457 AYPDAALDKAWRQ
+457 PYPDAALDKAWRQ

-499 YDLAEEVH
+499 YDLAREVH
-507 ADATQALADRV
+507 TDATQALADRV
-518 VPLPGDGADLVVFN
+518 TPLPGDGADLVVLN
-532 SATWQR
+532 SATWR
-538 RDVLS
+538 RGDVLT

-549 VPLDHTGLPLP
+549 IPLDHTGLPLP

-568 KVVVPDVPG
+568 SVVVPEVPG
-577 MGLKALSLAEGS
+577 MGLKALPLAEGS
-589 VAGWTTGEGTT
+589 VPGWTAGEGTA

-618 SSLRALGEAGAD
+618 SGLRALTGAG
-630 GEDGRE
+630 GGRE
-636 LLRAGDIGNELVVQE
+636 LLRPGDIGNELVVQE

-674 RSRHVP
+674 RSRDVT

-687 SAAGSRITVRADL
+687 SPAGSRITVRADL

-747 VHEVADAVIGRG
+747 VHEVADAVVGRG
-759 FGFVDVD
+759 FGFVEVD
-766 SERFPWTLDNPA
+766 SEQFPWTLDNPA

-799 LGHRSVGVAE
+799 LGHRSIGVAE
-809 LIFSDWDTAG
+809 LVFDDWDAAG

-867 NPLVAE
+867 NALVAE
-873 ALGWDPAAARE
+873 VLGWDPAAARE
-884 LRRRLAEDG
+884 LRRQLAEEG
-893 LASVWVAP
+893 LAAVWVAP

-938 DALVSELDGA
+938 DALIADLDDA

-984 TTSGDLYMSLMRSC
+984 TSSGDLYMSLMRSC

-1047 EGHAFNHP
+1047 AGHAFNHP

-1061 EPDHPLTAR
+1061 TPEHPLTAR
-1070 LREPAGAPAGLPRTV
+1070 LREPAGTAAGLPRT
-1085 ALLALEP
+1085 ATLLALEP
-1092 EGRVLLDALKPA
+1092 EGRVVLDALKPA
-1104 GSPLARGGTTPVD
+1104 GSPLARGGTVPVD
-1117 PARGVVVRAH
+1117 PAREVVVRAH

-1141 SAWAEGSRADVL
+1141 SVWAEGRRADVL
-1153 ERPGEALAPC
+1153 ERAGEALTPA

-1179 VLASPVIAAQAS
+1179 VLASPVAAAAPVRS
-1191 WSGGPPADASW
+1191 AGPAADASADG
-1202 SQGPTAGDAPPSN
+1202 SAAAEPSPVC
-1215 GCPAEILGVAAHEPA
+1215 GLPEEGAGVAAHEPA
-1230 QPVHTRYWLHN
+1230 QPVSTRYWLHN

-1247 GNMPVAVYLSPTA
+1247 GNMPVAVYLAPAALTA
-1260 LSVDGPVTTTV
+1260 DGPVTATV
-1271 RVSSELTDAPVS
+1271 RISSELTDAPVS
-1283 GTVALRVPPGWS
+1283 GTVALEVPPGWS
-1295 AEPAQLPYAL
+1295 AEPAELPYAL
-1305 GPGGFSLTE
+1305 GAGGFSLTE
-1314 VTVTPPPDPVPG
+1314 VTVAPPPDPVPG
-1326 RHSLAARLIYGGQ
+1326 RYALAARLTHGGQ

-1351 EAAQG
+1351 AAVEG
-1356 EPDGRTGPG
+1356 EPDGRTGPS

-1371 VARVEVRRGER
+1371 VDRVEVRRGER
-1382 VRVPVGMRNTT
+1382 VRVPVRLRNTT
-1393 RGPVSGTLW
+1393 RGPVGGALW
-1402 ALSPWGTWAG
+1402 ALSSWGTWAG
-1412 VGPGLQ
+1412 VAPGLQ
-1418 GFALAAGESAQ
+1418 GFSLAAGESAE
-1429 CLVEVDGS
+1429 CTIEVDGS
-1437 AVPPGSYWLMAKA
+1437 AVPAGAYWLMAKA

-1463 LEVRP
+1463 LEVTP

>member
-11 LFVGTQDQALQVVAV
+11 LFVGTEDHPRQVVAV
-26 DIEHDSGRPVRLSV
+26 EIGEAPGRTVRLTV
-40 EGPDVH
+40 EGPGVH
-46 EAGES
+46 GTAEATAGD
-51 VVTVGEDGTVRA
+51 DGTVRA
-63 EIPVAV
+63 EIPVTT
-69 DGLAPGDRREITVT
+69 DLAPGERTHIRVMAEDTEDPARSAEHSAAFT
-83 AVDGDRV
+83 A
-90 ARHTAEFTVAEP
+90 AEP

-136 VTGLPARTFD
+136 GTGLPARTFD

-185 FPEERSFLRQLI
+185 FPEERAFLRQLI

-237 GASPETAW
+237 GAAPETAW

-278 GPTLSVFGEEPRDPG
+278 GPTLSVFGEEPRDPN
-293 RMQFPAEFSWIA
+293 RMQFPAEFDWIA
-305 PSGRGLLTAY
+305 PSGRGILTAY

-342 FRGLKKVA
+342 FRGLKQVA

-369 VMGIHRDWNERY
+369 VMGIHRDWNARY

-402 EREGRTASPQTRDMN
+402 AAEGRKASPQTRDMN

-431 QAQRYGEALLAD
+431 QAQRYGETLLAD

-451 SLTTGH
+451 SLVTGH
-457 AYPDAALDKAWRQ
+457 PYPDAALDKAWRQ

-499 YDLAEEVH
+499 YDLAETVH
-507 ADATQALADRV
+507 ADATDALARRV
-518 VPLPGDGADLVVFN
+518 ARLPGGAPDLVVFN
-532 SATWQR
+532 AATWER

-543 VADPGR
+543 VEDPGR
-549 VPLDHTGLPLP
+549 VPLDDTGLPLP
-560 AVSEDGEL
+560 AVREDGEL
-568 KVVVPDVPG
+568 RIVVPEVPG
-577 MGLKALSLAEGS
+577 MGLKALPLADGTVPE
-589 VAGWTTGEGTT
+589 WTPGEGAT

-606 EVTVDPARGGGV
+606 EVTVDPARGGAV
-618 SSLRALGEAGAD
+618 SSLRALAEA
-630 GEDGRE
+630 GRE
-636 LLRAGDIGNELVVQE
+636 LLRPGDIGNELVVQE

-674 RSRHVP
+674 RGRDVT
-680 ADIDVEH
+680 ADIDVEY
-687 SAAGSRITVRADL
+687 SPAGSRITVRADL

-705 TQRLTLWAGVDRLDV
+705 AQRLTLWKGVDRLDV
-720 TTTVDGYDGADRLI
+720 TTTIDGYDGADRLI

-759 FGFVDVD
+759 FGFVEVD

-792 HDDTGAL
+792 ADGSGRH
-799 LGHRSVGVAE
+799 LGERSIGVAE
-809 LIFSDWDTAG
+809 LVYGSWDDAG
-819 ELGTPLAAA
+819 ELGAALAAA
-828 LVRTGVT
+828 LVRVGVT

-854 LPDIRIAVGGPER
+854 LPDIRIAVGAPER
-867 NPLVAE
+867 NSVVAE
-873 ALGWDPAAARE
+873 ALGWDPAAGRE
-884 LRRRLAEDG
+884 LRRQLAERG
-893 LASVWVAP
+893 VASVWVAP

-938 DALVSELDGA
+938 DALIADLDDAVLG
-948 TVRATAAGGGEAL
+948 ATAAGGGEAL

-969 RGFAIL
+969 RSFAVL

-984 TTSGDLYMSLMRSC
+984 TSSGDLYMSLMRSC

-1012 TAPDGSGFQLQRWSH
+1012 TAPDGSAFQLQRWSH
-1027 TFEYAVVAGE
+1027 TFEYAVVAGA
-1037 GDWRDLGWPR
+1037 GDWRELGLPQA
-1047 EGHAFNHP
+1047 GHAFNHP
-1055 LTGRLR
+1055 LTGRVR
-1061 EPDHPLTAR
+1061 QTAS
-1070 LREPAGAPAGLPRTV
+1070 EDAALPRKAV
-1085 ALLALEP
+1085 LLALEP
-1092 EGRVLLDALKPA
+1092 SGEVLLDAFKPV
-1104 GSPLARGGTTPVD
+1104 GSPLARGSVAAAD
-1117 PARGVVVRAH
+1117 PGRGVAIRMH
-1127 EVDGRPVRA
+1127 EVNGRPVRA
-1136 RVTGP
+1136 RVHGP
-1141 SAWAEGSRADVL
+1141 REWTDGARADVL
-1153 ERPGEALAPC
+1153 ERRGEPLAP
-1163 ADGAL
+1163 AAQGAL
-1168 ELDLTG
+1168 DLDLTG

-1179 VLASPVIAAQAS
+1179 VLATTD
-1191 WSGGPPADASW
+1191 ADTTPGA
-1202 SQGPTAGDAPPSN
+1202 
-1215 GCPAEILGVAAHEPA
+1215 GVAAHEPA
-1230 QPVHTRYWLHN
+1230 QPVPTRYWLHN

-1247 GNMPVAVYLSPTA
+1247 GNMPVAVYVSPTTLT
-1260 LSVDGPVTTTV
+1260 LSDGPVTATV
-1271 RVSSELTDAPVS
+1271 RIGSELTDAPVS
-1283 GTVALRVPPGWS
+1283 GTVGLHVPPGWS
-1295 AEPAQLPYAL
+1295 VEPPELPYAL
-1305 GPGGFSLTE
+1305 GPGGFTVAE
-1314 VTVTPPPDPVPG
+1314 ATVTPPPDPEPG
-1326 RHSLAARLIYGGQ
+1326 RHWLAARLSYGGQ
-1339 TFEDVVALDVPG
+1339 TFEDVVALDVP
-1351 EAAQG
+1351 
-1356 EPDGRTGPG
+1356 DGHRGPT
-1365 LVMELG
+1365 LVTELG
-1371 VARVEVRRGER
+1371 AERVSVRRGER
-1382 VRVPVGMRNTT
+1382 ARVPVTLRNTT
-1393 RGPVSGTLW
+1393 RGPISGTLW
-1402 ALSPWGTWAG
+1402 AVSSWGTWAG
-1412 VGPGLQ
+1412 VTPGCQ
-1418 GFALAAGESAQ
+1418 GFTVPGGEQ
-1429 CLVEVDGS
+1429 QDCTIEVDG
-1437 AVPPGSYWLMAKA
+1437 ATVPPGSYWLMAKV
-1450 GWHGCVAYTEAVV
+1450 GWHGCVAYTEAIA
-1463 LEVRP
+1463 LEVTE